1 MKHLIIIIIW
11 TPCLLFAQS
20 YTSYFLGNTFDAN
33 VAAAGGICLM
43 GGATENDNAMRWFL
57 QQANG
62 GDVLVLRA
70 SGANGYQNYLYSELG
85 IPVNSVETIVCHQP
99 AASFDP
105 YVLQKISQAEA
116 IWFAGGNQW
125 NYVSYWR
132 NTPVDSLLRI
142 AISER
147 RIVVGGTSAGMAILG
162 KYYFSAA
169 NGSVS
174 SASALSNPY
183 ATQVTVDS
191 NRFLEIPLMRDVIT
205 DTHFDN
211 PDRRGRLVAFLAR
224 IRNDYDIAAKAIACD
239 EYTAVCVDSNGIARI
254 FGGYPTYD
262 DNAWFVQTNCELS
275 DQNPENCSPGAQ
287 LSWNLDGKALKVLQ
301 IKGTEEGSNNF
312 DLNDWLSY
320 SNGQWFEWSV
330 NNGVFQQRPA
340 NPPFCQPSGMNSNSE
355 GNAPILFPNPTR
367 DFITISW
374 DKEVPSKL
382 RINIVDCFGRI
393 HKQIFMPKIH
403 ETLEIQ
409 ISDLP
414 SGVYNLILV
423 SDGSAIAGKSF
434 IKI

>member
-1 MKHLIIIIIW
+1 MRYLIIIIFL
-11 TPCLLFAQS
+11 TPFFLFAQS
-20 YTSYFLGNTFDAN
+20 YSSYFLGNPSDVN
-33 VAAAGGICLM
+33 VSAAGGICLM

-70 SGANGYQNYLYSELG
+70 SGSNGYQNYLYSELG

-99 AASFDP
+99 AASFEP

-132 NTPVDSLLRI
+132 NTPVDSLLRL

-162 KYYFSAA
+162 NYYFSAA

-174 SASALSNPY
+174 SATALSNPY
-183 ATQVTVDS
+183 ANQVTVDS
-191 NRFLEIPLMRDVIT
+191 TRFLEIPFLWNVIT

-224 IRNDYDIAAKAIACD
+224 IKNDYNLDPKAIACD
-239 EYTAVCVDSNGIARI
+239 EYTAVCLDSNGIAHV
-254 FGGYPTYD
+254 FGGFPTYD

-275 DQNPENCSPGAQ
+275 DQNPEICSPGVQ

-301 IKGTEEGSNNF
+301 IKGTQEGSNNF
-312 DLNDWLSY
+312 DLNDWVSY
-320 SNGQWFEWSV
+320 NNGQWFEWSV
-330 NNGVFQQRPA
+330 HNGVFQQRTA
-340 NPPFCQPSGMNSNSE
+340 NPPFCQPSDTDNNSK
-355 GNAPILFPNPTR
+355 GNDPIIFPNPAR
-367 DFITISW
+367 DFISINW
-374 DKEVPSKL
+374 DKKVPANL
-382 RINIVDCFGRI
+382 RIDILDSQGRI
-393 HKQIFMPKIH
+393 SQHLFFPIINK
-403 ETLEIQ
+403 TLVIQ
-409 ISDLP
+409 VSNLP
-414 SGVYNLILV
+414 PGVYNLILL
-423 SDGSAIAGKSF
+423 SDRSAFTSRSF